1 MKGRDRLMNKTTM
14 SDMYCTQ
21 CGKKN
26 IPVQRRVGRERE
38 PGHLKKMW
46 CIYCNKEVNMV
57 EVRDFGTGYTKEDFY
72 WEYENGNFNE
82 DGTRK
87 LEFGQFRDKMNNKEM
102 KENGGNASDN
112 GRTSW
117 LG

>member
-1 MKGRDRLMNKTTM
+1 MEKMTR

-26 IPVQRRVGRERE
+26 IPIQRKPGSQRE

-46 CIYCNKEVNMV
+46 CIYCGKEVNMV

-72 WEYENGNFNE
+72 WEYENNNFNE

-87 LEFGQFRDKMNNKEM
+87 LDFGQFRDKMNKKERDLD
-102 KENGGNASDN
+102 GGSSSHD
-112 GRTSW
+112 GGITW
-117 LG
+117 IG